1 MSKPFILLRL
11 DKDYE
16 LRFDNRA
23 GCTFE
28 QITGKKMTELSDI
41 SLTDMNA
48 LIYAGIKKKNPNLTL
63 DDVID
68 LIDEHADIEAIS
80 KLISKAFEEST
91 FFKIAKDEKESQK
104 N

>member
-1 MSKPFILLRL
+1 MNKPFVLLKL

-28 QITGKKMTELSDI
+28 QITGKKMTELSEI

-48 LIYAGIKKKNPNLTL
+48 LIYAGIKKGNPNLTL
-63 DDVID
+63 DNVID
-68 LIDEHADIEAIS
+68 LIDDHADIEVIT
-80 KLISKAFEEST
+80 KLIAKAFEEST
-91 FFKIAKDEKESQK
+91 FFKIAKDEKETLE

>member
-1 MSKPFILLRL
+1 MSKPFVLLKL

-28 QITGKKMTELSDI
+28 QITGKKMTELAEI

-48 LIYAGIKKKNPNLTL
+48 LIYVGIKKHNPNLTL
-63 DDVID
+63 DAVID
-68 LIDEHADIEAIS
+68 LIDDHADIEVIS
-80 KLISKAFEEST
+80 KIISKAFEEST
-91 FFKIAKDEKESQK
+91 FFKIAKDEKEIQG